1 MEKAHGY
8 AVLACLYVHLED
20 MANLLKS
27 LQLSKRSK
35 VSKSLALDQ
44 ARSSTLGQSLLQPR
58 PATSCPASSSP
69 ALPQENSQLLLE
81 FQQTDSEH
89 IIAIQRSMGDINAM
103 LSSFGM
109 KVAEHQ
115 EMSDKS
121 KA

>member
-1 MEKAHGY
+1 
-8 AVLACLYVHLED
+8 

-44 ARSSTLGQSLLQPR
+44 ARSSTLGQSLLPPR
-58 PATSCPASSSP
+58 PATSSPASASP

-115 EMSDKS
+115 EMSDRS
-121 KA
+121 KG